1 MCTFFFSKISLN
13 PTHLCCRGPT
23 SGHGLSVTQSV
34 SVSVYLLCH
43 FVYFCFRLFQFW
55 FLAFF
60 FVFSYITRVVNVS
73 VSAFES
79 SSVAYYVY
87 YCDPRRSL
95 PLFLF
100 LMDRMSEWMS
110 EWVNECSL
118 RAETTI
124 WMMLFGVPFIG
135 AFKRLAHLT
144 FERERVK
151 KSWRVRGCWSKD

>member
-1 MCTFFFSKISLN
+1 MRLSVPVCHVLYVVASMCLFFLRSLQGNYNTRISAKNYVYIFFSKISLN

-60 FVFSYITRVVNVS
+60 VFSYIIRVVNVS

-87 YCDPRRSL
+87 YSDPRRSL

-100 LMDRMSEWMS
+100 LMDRMSE
-110 EWVNECSL
+110 
-118 RAETTI
+118 
-124 WMMLFGVPFIG
+124 
-135 AFKRLAHLT
+135 
-144 FERERVK
+144 
-151 KSWRVRGCWSKD
+151 

>member
-1 MCTFFFSKISLN
+1 MCTFFFRQYLWTQRTYVAGVQHRGTVCQSL
-13 PTHLCCRGPT
+13 
-23 SGHGLSVTQSV
+23 SQSV
-34 SVSVYLLCH
+34 SQSICFVILYIFVFAYFSFGFWLL
-43 FVYFCFRLFQFW
+43 
-55 FLAFF
+55 FL
-60 FVFSYITRVVNVS
+60 VFSYIIRVVNVS

-87 YCDPRRSL
+87 YSDPRRSL

-110 EWVNECSL
+110 EWVNECSV

-124 WMMLFGVPFIG
+124 WIMLFGVPFIG